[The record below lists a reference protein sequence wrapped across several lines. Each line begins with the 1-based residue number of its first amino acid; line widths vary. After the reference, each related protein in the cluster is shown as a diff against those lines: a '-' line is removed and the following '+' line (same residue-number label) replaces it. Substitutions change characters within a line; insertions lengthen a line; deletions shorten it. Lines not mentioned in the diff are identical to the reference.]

1 MKTTVFSFAFF
12 FICHISF
19 AQSTTEETAVR
30 AVIQKMD
37 DAWNAHDYT
46 FIGKYDIYAPDAIV
60 INPVGMY
67 WKNRSEILKA
77 YQVFGE
83 TMFKYGSTK
92 SEQVDVRFLAPTVA
106 MATIKAMYRT
116 DQNHT
121 LPGGHKF
128 SKGNTDY
135 DMVNVILTKK
145 NKDWKIASIQL
156 TPINAQA
163 AAHNPVQASP

>member
-1 MKTTVFSFAFF
+1 MKTTILFLALFL
-12 FICHISF
+12 ICQLNF
-19 AQSTTEETAVR
+19 AQSSTEEKAVR

-46 FIGKYDIYAPDAIV
+46 FAGKYDIYAPDAIV

-67 WKNRSEILKA
+67 WKNRSEILNA

-83 TMFKYGSTK
+83 MMFKYGSTK

-116 DQNHT
+116 DEDHT
-121 LPGGHKF
+121 LPGGHKVP
-128 SKGNTDY
+128 KGTTDY
-135 DMVNVILTKK
+135 DMLNVILTKK
-145 NKDWKIASIQL
+145 NNDWKIASIQL
-156 TPINAQA
+156 TPINAEA
-163 AAHNPVQASP
+163 AAHNPVQASR